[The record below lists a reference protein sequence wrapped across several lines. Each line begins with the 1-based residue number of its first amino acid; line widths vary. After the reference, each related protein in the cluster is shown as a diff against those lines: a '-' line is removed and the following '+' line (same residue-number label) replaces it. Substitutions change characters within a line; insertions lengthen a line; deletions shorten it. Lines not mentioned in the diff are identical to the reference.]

1 MKTCKPWRKAADRKP
16 RSHTVLLVGR
26 VLDGN
31 AGWPH
36 AGGQRV
42 LRGGGQL
49 RQGRFHL
56 AVGWKNTSI
65 DKPGDCE
72 SMCSKSFTE
81 VVSEGALRTTTPAIC
96 FRRNAAVRRGALDG
110 KVANGPRFP
119 PDPWDGKI

>member
-1 MKTCKPWRKAADRKP
+1 LEEGYLKTCKPWRKAADRKP

-81 VVSEGALRTTTPAIC
+81 VVSKERCGRLRLPFAFTEM
-96 FRRNAAVRRGALDG
+96 
-110 KVANGPRFP
+110 P
-119 PDPWDGKI
+119 PYGEVHWMVK